1 MKFASLVNNRKA
13 LAGLILFALTVLVAA
28 FPGLF
33 TTDHSPGII
42 GTYPTNLGP
51 STGHLLGT
59 TSYGQDIYSQLI
71 YGARQVLVIALI
83 AGACATVLSVLIGI
97 TAAYVGGI
105 VDELLS
111 LLTNVVLIL
120 PTFPLMIILAKYA
133 GQSNAVMIIVLVVTG
148 WSYGANQLRAQALS
162 LRNRDFLEAAR
173 VRGERRLYVIL
184 FEMMPTMTSLIVA
197 NFLGSALYS
206 VLASSGLQFIGL
218 GNTSSMSWGTMLYN
232 ADQMEALQSGNA
244 LWIIAPG
251 LAIAVLSA
259 AFALMNYAFD
269 EIGNPALR
277 PVRRKD
283 LRKARK
289 SARAEFADPANAG
302 NTGNSE
308 KGAGDVEVLA
318 DAS

>member
-1 MKFASLVNNRKA
+1 MVKNRKA
-13 LAGLILFALTVLVAA
+13 LAGLILFAIVVLLAA

-33 TTDHSPGII
+33 ASYGSSNIL
-42 GTYPTNLGP
+42 GAYPINLGP
-51 STGHLLGT
+51 STAHLLGT
-59 TSYGQDIYSQLI
+59 TSYGQDIYTELI
-71 YGARQVLVIALI
+71 YGARQVLVIALV

-97 TAAYVGGI
+97 TAAYMGGL
-105 VDELLS
+105 VDEALS
-111 LLTNVVLIL
+111 LVTNVVLIL

-133 GQSNAVMIIVLVVTG
+133 GQSNAVMIIVLVATG
-148 WSYGANQLRAQALS
+148 WSYGANQMRAQALS

-173 VRGERRLYVIL
+173 VRGERRSYIIL

-206 VLASSGLQFIGL
+206 VLAASGLQFIGL
-218 GNTSSMSWGTMLYN
+218 GNTSSQSWGTMLYN
-232 ADQMEALQSGNA
+232 ANEAEALQAGNA
-244 LWIIAPG
+244 LWIVAPG

-283 LRKARK
+283 LRRSRKAEKLDAANAVHARK
-289 SARAEFADPANAG
+289 GAN
-302 NTGNSE
+302 
-308 KGAGDVEVLA
+308 DVGPDVYA

>member
-1 MKFASLVNNRKA
+1 MKFASLVKNRKA
-13 LAGLILFALTVLVAA
+13 LIGLILFTLTVLLAV

-33 TTDHSPGII
+33 TTDHDPGAI
-42 GTYPTNLGP
+42 GIYGLNLGP
-51 STGHLLGT
+51 STAHLLGT
-59 TSYGQDIYSQLI
+59 TSYGQDIYSQLV
-71 YGARQVLVIALI
+71 YGARQVLEIALA

-97 TAAYVGGI
+97 TAAYMGGI
-105 VDELLS
+105 VDEVLS

-133 GQSNAVMIIVLVVTG
+133 GQSNLVMISVLVATG
-148 WSYGANQLRAQALS
+148 WSYGANQMRAQALS

-173 VRGERRLYVIL
+173 VRGERRSYIIL
-184 FEMMPTMTSLIVA
+184 FEMLPTMTSLIVA

-206 VLASSGLQFIGL
+206 VLAASGLQFIGL
-218 GNTSSMSWGTMLYN
+218 GNVDQQSWGTMLYN
-232 ADQMEALQSGNA
+232 ANNNEALQAGNA

-283 LRKARK
+283 LRRSRKAERLE
-289 SARAEFADPANAG
+289 RAADRNA
-302 NTGNSE
+302 E
-308 KGAGDVEVLA
+308 KGASDVEPDVYA

>member
-1 MKFASLVNNRKA
+1 MKFASLVKNRKA

-28 FPGLF
+28 FPGVF
-33 TTDHSPGII
+33 TTDHSPGTL
-42 GTYPTNLGP
+42 GVYPLSLGP
-51 STGHLLGT
+51 SSSHLLGT

-71 YGARQVLVIALI
+71 YGTRQVLVIALI
-83 AGACATVLSVLIGI
+83 AGGVATVIAVLVGI
-97 TAAYVGGI
+97 TAAYMGGL
-105 VDELLS
+105 VDEVLS

-133 GQSNAVMIIVLVVTG
+133 GQSDMVMIAVLVVTG
-148 WSYGANQLRAQALS
+148 WSYGANQMRAQALS
-162 LRNRDFLEAAR
+162 LRNRDFLESAR
-173 VRGERRLYVIL
+173 VRGERRAYIIL

-206 VLASSGLQFIGL
+206 VLAASGLQFIGL
-218 GNTSSMSWGTMLYN
+218 GNTSSQSWGTMLHN
-232 ADQMEALQSGNA
+232 ADQAEALQSGNA

-283 LRKARK
+283 ARQAKKA
-289 SARAEFADPANAG
+289 ARDAADALAVQ
-302 NTGNSE
+302 
-308 KGAGDVEVLA
+308 KGAEEDVY
-318 DAS
+318 AS